1 MSIEDTD
8 KEQNKL
14 VSKLRGMNRDKIPAE
29 KRIFLKNLGLFLSA
43 REKIRNNFKSE
54 IFPTEIPTP
63 ESTSD
68 PKT

>member
-1 MSIEDTD
+1 
-8 KEQNKL
+8 
-14 VSKLRGMNRDKIPAE
+14 MNRDKIPAE

-63 ESTSD
+63 EPTSD

>member
-29 KRIFLKNLGLFLSA
+29 KRPFLKNLGLFLSA
-43 REKIRNNFKSE
+43 KEKIRNIFKSE
-54 IFPTEIPTP
+54 IFPTKLPTP
-63 ESTSD
+63 EPTPD